1 MTRLDADNLPHRLYA
16 DRVSDRLV
24 AELLGLC
31 RGIIADGVVN
41 DLEVIAIAAWLHS
54 HPDAAAGFPGREL
67 AARIEHII
75 KGDHIDDSERHEL
88 EAMLLDLVGDT
99 AKLEGNLNQSSR
111 LPLDKPE
118 PPLVFAE
125 REFVFTGHFAL
136 RRKEC
141 SEKVLERGGIVANAV
156 RRSTHYLVIG
166 HVAADAWVQSAWGT
180 KILDASDA
188 RARGQAI
195 AIVSEAHWLAAVGHE

>member
-1 MTRLDADNLPHRLYA
+1 VRFDPDNLPHRLYA

-31 RGIIADGVVN
+31 KGIIADGVVN

-67 AARIEHII
+67 AARIEHIVEHDRI
-75 KGDHIDDSERHEL
+75 EDAERHEL

-118 PPLVFAE
+118 PPLVFPQ

-141 SEKVLERGGIVANAV
+141 AEKVIERGGIVANAV
-156 RRSTHYLVIG
+156 RRSTHYLVVG
-166 HVAADAWVQSAWGT
+166 HIAADAWVQSAWGT

-188 RARGQAI
+188 RAKGQQI
-195 AIVSEAHWLAAVGHE
+195 AIVSEPHWLMALGHQ